1 VIYVSEELDTCIS
14 GSIASPN
21 EKAMV
26 PRALKALKDLDAELP
41 CKLYFTDVLSIFFP
55 KRCCKQKKIKVTINR
70 VLRHW
75 LITSHEHTVVNGNPD
90 GCTGKSNCAKSAE
103 CINPSQ

>member
-1 VIYVSEELDTCIS
+1 VVTWRPLKYLYYVPNWLCEPQFRNIQLCTYNWEIVVSKEYLDTCIS

-41 CKLYFTDVLSIFFP
+41 CKL
-55 KRCCKQKKIKVTINR
+55 
-70 VLRHW
+70 
-75 LITSHEHTVVNGNPD
+75 
-90 GCTGKSNCAKSAE
+90 
-103 CINPSQ
+103 

>member
-1 VIYVSEELDTCIS
+1 LYTAIQTIHIYAGTHNSVIYASEELDTCIS

-55 KRCCKQKKIKVTINR
+55 KRCCKQKKN
-70 VLRHW
+70 
-75 LITSHEHTVVNGNPD
+75 
-90 GCTGKSNCAKSAE
+90 
-103 CINPSQ
+103 